1 MAPTRRAVIVG
12 LLAIGGG
19 FATRG
24 NAQTAAA
31 SVPRIVF
38 VSNRDEAGARPFL
51 QSFVKGLQERG
62 HAERRTYVLEV
73 RYAGGESSRLRSLIK
88 EGAVSRPDLLVV
100 SGLFSA
106 RLARDATATVPIIV
120 ATASDLVEAGIVRS
134 YAHPGG
140 NITGI
145 ADLSDETS
153 AKRLELLKAALPNA
167 TRVALL
173 TNPDFPATPKIEK
186 LVGDAA
192 RGLGI
197 RLTVVHATD
206 RPSLLSAVD
215 SLEGSRQDGLLVG
228 GDQNSVNNA
237 KQLIQR
243 ATALCVPVAYFW
255 PDTAEMGALFS
266 YQPDIMNNFRR
277 AGLYAD
283 RILKGMNPGDL
294 PIELP
299 TRYELVVN
307 LKAARKLGIT
317 LPSAFLLR
325 ADRVIE

>member
-1 MAPTRRAVIVG
+1 M
-12 LLAIGGG
+12 
-19 FATRG
+19 
-24 NAQTAAA
+24 
-31 SVPRIVF
+31 PR
-38 VSNRDEAGARPFL
+38 EG
-51 QSFVKGLQERG
+51 
-62 HAERRTYVLEV
+62 TYVLEV
-73 RYAGGESSRLRSLIK
+73 RYASGESSRLRSLIE
-88 EGAVSRPDLLVV
+88 EGAVSRPDVLVV

-197 RLTVVHATD
+197 RLTVSTRRIAHRSS
-206 RPSLLSAVD
+206 RPWIPWKVRGRTESWSEVT
-215 SLEGSRQDGLLVG
+215 R
-228 GDQNSVNNA
+228 
-237 KQLIQR
+237 I
-243 ATALCVPVAYFW
+243 AL
-255 PDTAEMGALFS
+255 TM
-266 YQPDIMNNFRR
+266 
-277 AGLYAD
+277 
-283 RILKGMNPGDL
+283 
-294 PIELP
+294 
-299 TRYELVVN
+299 
-307 LKAARKLGIT
+307 
-317 LPSAFLLR
+317 PSS
-325 ADRVIE
+325 